1 MANDFLGNMSDPS
14 GSLDHCIVSL
24 FTTLGVAE
32 TLVNLQLG
40 VRSQGDRWDAQVWAR
55 NLFDNHVETLIFD
68 SVFQAGSFSTF
79 FAPPRTYGLTVSTN
93 F

>member
-1 MANDFLGNMSDPS
+1 M
-14 GSLDHCIVSL
+14 
-24 FTTLGVAE
+24 
-32 TLVNLQLG
+32 NLQLG